1 MGKEKPSY
9 RLAVVVAIASVLVL
23 FASPLREA
31 VGWNGDWYQTCL
43 Q

>member
-1 MGKEKPSY
+1 MAKEKPSY
-9 RLAVVVAIASVLVL
+9 RLAVAVAIASILLL

-31 VGWNGDWYQTCL
+31 IGWNGDWQQTCL